1 MLVLPTLLAV
11 LPSILRSR
19 AAVELENLALAPA
32 PPNRRASEVRCKTP
46 EINLR
51 RPPLVDLSLQSLARL
66 ALGAG
71 HSQTRNGPG
80 LASGR
85 LSTVLELEGAAPQ
98 TWTTNQLALDF
109 VNTRAVQDGE
119 PIELLPNF
127 IALLRWFNA
136 AGLLN
141 FGQVAALR
149 QEWDGSKRA
158 RGIAEAMRVL
168 REKLRKQLLTW
179 ERGMSVRQTILDEL
193 NSLMAKHPMRTRLK
207 AKGKSCLTELWFEP
221 HEPEDLFAPL
231 AHSAAILLAD
241 LDHKRVRKC
250 ARCVLHFH
258 DTSKKGT
265 RRWCSMQ
272 LCGNRL
278 KVAAYAARRR
288 QRTHE

>member
-1 MLVLPTLLAV
+1 MST
-11 LPSILRSR
+11 SSTGR
-19 AAVELENLALAPA
+19 
-32 PPNRRASEVRCKTP
+32 
-46 EINLR
+46 
-51 RPPLVDLSLQSLARL
+51 QSDRKDGFLF
-66 ALGAG
+66 LG
-71 HSQTRNGPG
+71 
-80 LASGR
+80 
-85 LSTVLELEGAAPQ
+85 
-98 TWTTNQLALDF
+98 NQLTLDF
-109 VNTRAVQDGE
+109 VNTRPVQNGQ

-127 IALLRWFNA
+127 VTLLRWFQA

-141 FGQVAALR
+141 SGQVAALR

-158 RGIAEAMRVL
+158 RGIAEAMLVL

-179 ERGMSVRQTILDEL
+179 ERGMSVQQTILDEL